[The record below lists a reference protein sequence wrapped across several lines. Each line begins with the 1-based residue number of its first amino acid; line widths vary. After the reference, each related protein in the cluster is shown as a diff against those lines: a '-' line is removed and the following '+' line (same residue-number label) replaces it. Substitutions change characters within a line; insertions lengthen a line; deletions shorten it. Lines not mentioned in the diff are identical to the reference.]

1 MKRNGEADLGV
12 NGSETSVWKNEV
24 VEIESDIGEE
34 PNAMDDSSSL
44 GFREREREILQ

>member
-24 VEIESDIGEE
+24 VEIQIDIGEE
-34 PNAMDDSSSL
+34 RNAMDDSSSL
-44 GFREREREILQ
+44 GFR